1 MAIADIITRIELD
14 AQAEADALLEAARE
28 RAEAVVAAA
37 RADAERDAAHIRS
50 RGADV
55 ARVEADTLLANAR
68 LAARDALLGAK
79 RELAER
85 VLDEARERLESLP
98 DDEYAAFI
106 AGEVVRVA
114 VPEQV
119 VRVAATDS
127 QRLASLGER
136 LAAAGAPVTVAGEAA
151 GLAHGVRVEGDGVR
165 VEVSPAAYVAE
176 RHDRLLPLAVRALFP
191 EEG

>member
-14 AQAEADALLEAARE
+14 AQAEADALLAAARE
-28 RAEAVVAAA
+28 RAEAAIAAV
-37 RADAERDAAHIRS
+37 RAEAERDAARIRA
-50 RGADV
+50 RGAAG

-68 LAARDALLGAK
+68 LAARDGLLGAK
-79 RELAER
+79 KELAEH
-85 VLDEARERLESLP
+85 VLDEARARLESLP

-106 AGEVVRVA
+106 AREVVRVA
-114 VPEQV
+114 VSGQV
-119 VRVAATDS
+119 VRVAPADS
-127 QRLASLGER
+127 EKLASLGER
-136 LAAAGAPVTVAGEAA
+136 LAAAGAPVTVAGEAT
-151 GLAHGVRVEGDGVR
+151 GLARGVRVEGDGVR